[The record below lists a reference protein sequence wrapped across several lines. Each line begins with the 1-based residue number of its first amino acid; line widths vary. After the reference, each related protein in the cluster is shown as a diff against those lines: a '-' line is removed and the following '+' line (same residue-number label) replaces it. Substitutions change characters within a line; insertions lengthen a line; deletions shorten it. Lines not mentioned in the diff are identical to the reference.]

1 MIMAFKKFST
11 VSGDALG
18 ENANQSYPMMVANTM
33 YAAIPHHWGP
43 DLGKTRR
50 NRDRG
55 SNLVMQVVT
64 PASSDLNRDEKTVA
78 IATDPIFMELPNQ
91 AAKLLGIV
99 SAADISRSN
108 GKDEVFVFRTKTQH
122 IHIDADEAAGTK
134 VVDFD
139 TVTLDDG
146 YQVYKEA

>member
-1 MIMAFKKFST
+1 MAFKKFST

-18 ENANQSYPMMVANTM
+18 ENANQSYPTM
-33 YAAIPHHWGP
+33 AVDTKYAAVPHHWGP

-50 NRDRG
+50 DRNRG
-55 SNLVMQVVT
+55 SNLVMQVIT
-64 PASSDLNRDEKTVA
+64 PASSDLNTDEKTVT
-78 IATDPIFMELPNQ
+78 ISTDPIFMELPNQ

-108 GKDEVFVFRTKTQH
+108 DKDEVFVFTTKKQH

-139 TVTLDDG
+139 TVTLDGG